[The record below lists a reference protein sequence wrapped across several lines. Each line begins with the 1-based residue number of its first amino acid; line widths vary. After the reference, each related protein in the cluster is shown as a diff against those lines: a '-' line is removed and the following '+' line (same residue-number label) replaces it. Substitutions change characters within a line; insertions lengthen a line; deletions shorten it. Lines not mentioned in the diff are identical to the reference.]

1 MHQVRAYT
9 SLPRAKEM
17 RVKHMAI
24 NEELR
29 PSNRPAR
36 AGGLRVHVRAVLA
49 LVALLAV
56 FLAGAALRREAPQ
69 VEFLQEALGE
79 PAATAPLTR
88 RPDEQTRVELHPGG
102 YTLERGRVSVGLRS
116 TVAADTDLSAFANGA
131 SRRTPYGW
139 EAVTVGRAKTEQFLT
154 VVERQGSKTWRWE
167 LETLDLTPRVGDDG
181 AVGFIRGG
189 RLLSDVAF
197 IEPVRILDGAGD
209 DVTPTDARWAVTET
223 AGRWYLEL
231 ALDDAKLPLPY
242 VIDPAISNRS
252 VGVSTPNAAAA
263 TEVVPV
269 PAGVVAGDVLIAQ
282 LTMRNNTTITG
293 VTGQPSGGGAFTSI
307 DRRVTTGTVMAQEVF
322 YRVATASEPTTS
334 YTFALSASV
343 KASAGIAAYVDGAN
357 QANPINVSNG
367 QANNTASTTVAAPTV
382 TTTVA
387 NTRLL
392 TLVGAAT
399 GNATTTNWTGLT
411 NERWDTSSTSN
422 GANTRTSTGLGDE
435 AFVGPGVTP
444 ARSGTNVASAVSVG
458 QTVAIAPLA
467 ADGSGT
473 LTTPTSSVASQS
485 TGNTITFTYT
495 VATGGMRAGSVTLV
509 APTGWT
515 APSTTGANAGYTT
528 ASSGTVGVAGQT
540 ITVSNL
546 TLTAGSTFTIT
557 YGSTASG
564 GPGATAAGPA
574 GAQTWQA
581 QQRSSATS
589 GALANLA
596 ASPSI
601 TINPGAAAQIALTGS
616 TANLTSGATRVLTA
630 TIQDAY
636 GNTVTSDNS
645 TVVTFSKQS
654 GAGTVTGTGTATA
667 ASGVATK
674 TITGALVGSVTMQ
687 ATAGGLTT
695 GTLGAF
701 TVVHGAA
708 TQIALSG
715 STANLTSGATR
726 LLTATIQDAAG
737 NTVTSDNSTVVAF
750 AKQSGAGTV
759 SGTGNATASAG
770 VATKTI
776 TGALAGSVTME
787 ATSAGLTTGTL
798 GAFTVVHGAATQIAL
813 TRLDR

>member
-69 VEFLQEALGE
+69 VEFLQEALGKS
-79 PAATAPLTR
+79 AASAPLTR

-102 YTLERGRVSVGLRS
+102 YTLERGPVSVGLRS

-197 IEPVRILDGAGD
+197 IEPVRILDGAGG
-209 DVTPTDARWAVTET
+209 DVTPADARWSVAQSG
-223 AGRWYLEL
+223 GRWYLEL
-231 ALDDAKLPLPY
+231 PLDDSALPIPY

-269 PAGVVAGDVLIAQ
+269 PAGVVAGDVLVAQ

-387 NTRLL
+387 DTRLL

-399 GNATTTNWTGLT
+399 GNASTTNWTGLT
-411 NERWDTSSTSN
+411 NERWDTSSTAA

-444 ARSGTNVASAVSVG
+444 ARSGTNVSSAVSVG

-473 LTTPTSSVASQS
+473 LTTPTSSVSSQS
-485 TGNTITFTYT
+485 AGNTITFTYT

-509 APTGWT
+509 APAGWT
-515 APSTTGANAGYTT
+515 APSTTGRERRVHDRLVRHGR
-528 ASSGTVGVAGQT
+528 
-540 ITVSNL
+540 
-546 TLTAGSTFTIT
+546 
-557 YGSTASG
+557 SG
-564 GPGATAAGPA
+564 GPDDHRLESDAHSRIDLHDHLRLDGERRARRDRSGPGRCSDLA
-574 GAQTWQA
+574 GAAALLRDERRARQPRRLSLDHDQPGSSRPDRA
-581 QQRSSATS
+581 HRLDREPDLRRDPRPHRHDPGRVREHRHLRQLDRRHVLEAVGRGHRDRHRHRDRRPRESRRRRSQVRSSARS
-589 GALANLA
+589 RCRRRRA
-596 ASPSI
+596 
-601 TINPGAAAQIALTGS
+601 
-616 TANLTSGATRVLTA
+616 V
-630 TIQDAY
+630 
-636 GNTVTSDNS
+636 
-645 TVVTFSKQS
+645 
-654 GAGTVTGTGTATA
+654 
-667 ASGVATK
+667 
-674 TITGALVGSVTMQ
+674 
-687 ATAGGLTT
+687 
-695 GTLGAF
+695 
-701 TVVHGAA
+701 
-708 TQIALSG
+708 
-715 STANLTSGATR
+715 
-726 LLTATIQDAAG
+726 
-737 NTVTSDNSTVVAF
+737 
-750 AKQSGAGTV
+750 
-759 SGTGNATASAG
+759 
-770 VATKTI
+770 
-776 TGALAGSVTME
+776 
-787 ATSAGLTTGTL
+787 
-798 GAFTVVHGAATQIAL
+798 
-813 TRLDR
+813 